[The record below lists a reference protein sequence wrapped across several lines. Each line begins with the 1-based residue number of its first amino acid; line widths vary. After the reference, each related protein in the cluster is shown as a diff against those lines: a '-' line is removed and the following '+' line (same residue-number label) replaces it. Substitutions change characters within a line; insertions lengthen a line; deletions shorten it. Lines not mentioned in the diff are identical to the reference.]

1 MSSERKA
8 SVKAIDAERRWCKM
22 KNFMCVMFA
31 VMTLALLAA
40 SQKFFY
46 CKYCGRKATSVQ
58 SLTSSSC
65 LRHPNGPSK
74 GRHALYEGAE
84 KTSYQCKFCGKKS
97 TDIQSLTASK
107 CLRHPNGVAKGNH
120 EPAL

>member
-1 MSSERKA
+1 MSAMAMGAGRNC
-8 SVKAIDAERRWCKM
+8 CKM
-22 KNFMCVMFA
+22 KNFIMCVVFA

-46 CKYCGRKATSVQ
+46 CKYCGKKAASVQ

-84 KTSYQCKFCGKKS
+84 KTSYLCKYCGKKS
-97 TDIQSLTASK
+97 ADIQSLTASK
-107 CLRHPNGVAKGNH
+107 CLRHPNGAAKGNH